1 MFTLTAGRWGSASL
15 TKKSIALFTF
25 LKTAHTRKTA
35 FTQFQNQS
43 GEQMSHQQ
51 AMQILDKV
59 REGVP
64 YPKHIIDQALRLTGD
79 LDE

>member
-1 MFTLTAGRWGSASL
+1 ME
-15 TKKSIALFTF
+15 IVD
-25 LKTAHTRKTA
+25 
-35 FTQFQNQS
+35 N
-43 GEQMSHQQ
+43 MSHQQ

-79 LDE
+79 LDELQQEDDL